1 MKILITGAAG
11 YLGSIMVPRLLQEG
25 YEVLAV
31 DSFMYH
37 QTSLLDC
44 CNHSNFQMVRGD
56 CRNVDLIKKC
66 LAGVDAIFPLACLTG
81 APLCSRDPIGAQTI
95 IVDAVRDLL
104 KLRSKQ
110 QVIIYPTTNSG
121 YGIGESGKF
130 CTEESP
136 LRPVSLYGKV
146 KCDVEKLL
154 LDDGQAITYRLATVF
169 GVSPRMR
176 TDLLVNDFV
185 LRAVRDRAIVLFEAD
200 FKRNYLHVR
209 DVAEAFIYGL
219 KNFDKMK
226 NEPYNVGL
234 SEANIS
240 KRELCEE
247 IKRQVPNLYYVEAK
261 IGEDPDKRDYIVSN
275 AKIEAA
281 GFKTRFGLQ
290 DGITELIK
298 AYNILPAVR
307 PFGNV

>member
-1 MKILITGAAG
+1 
-11 YLGSIMVPRLLQEG
+11 
-25 YEVLAV
+25 
-31 DSFMYH
+31 
-37 QTSLLDC
+37 
-44 CNHSNFQMVRGD
+44 MVRGD
-56 CRNVDLIKKC
+56 CRNVDLLKKC
-66 LAGVDAIFPLACLTG
+66 LVGVDAIFPLACLTG

-121 YGIGESGKF
+121 YGIGEAGKF
-130 CTEESP
+130 CTEETP

-219 KNFDKMK
+219 KNFEKMK

-247 IKRQVPNLYYVEAK
+247 IKRQVPNLYFVEAK

-281 GFKTRFGLQ
+281 GFKTRYGLQ

-298 AYNILPAVR
+298 AYNILPAS